1 MNAPTKPIDLSR
13 ASKAALIDGR
23 RLMTEGHPR
32 IALLG
37 LFGCGNFG
45 NDGSLEAMLNFLRQA
60 RPQAELTCICANPGL
75 IGSRYGISTLPI
87 SSALTPPART
97 PTRLGRVRKVIEKLA
112 DLYLTMKHIRRFDVV
127 IVPGTGILDDFGERP
142 YGMPW
147 DILRWCVGARLLGAK
162 IAFVSIGA
170 GPIKHPLSRRLMMW
184 AASVAHY
191 RSYRD
196 VLSKDFVTAVGLE
209 AAGDPIYP
217 DIAFGLPTPQL
228 AESRDGAR
236 LTVGIGVMSYFGWYG
251 FADGSREIYER
262 YIEKLTRFA
271 VYALDRGHSI
281 RLLAGETTDAQAIDD
296 LMRRVKTERPENSEQ
311 RLTTEPA
318 ASLQDIMR
326 QMSMTDIVVTTRYH
340 NVVCALKLA
349 RPTISL
355 GYSKKN
361 DYLMAEAGQSA
372 YCQHVEDFDVDA
384 LIDQFESLRLSTRAS
399 ELMIRAHGRDVQAR
413 LKAQEAL
420 LSAELL

>member
-1 MNAPTKPIDLSR
+1 MNAPTKPIDLAT
-13 ASKAALIDGR
+13 ASKAAR
-23 RLMTEGHPR
+23 PR

-60 RPQAELTCICANPGL
+60 RPQAELTCICADPNL
-75 IGSRYGISTLPI
+75 IASRYGISTLPI
-87 SSALTPPART
+87 SSTYEPPAHT
-97 PTRLGRVRKVIEKLA
+97 PARLGRARKAIAKLL
-112 DLYLTMKHIRRFDVV
+112 DLYRTVKRIRRFDVV
-127 IVPGTGILDDFGERP
+127 IIPGTGILDDFGERP

-147 DILRWCVGARLLGAK
+147 DILRWCLGARLFGAK

-184 AASVAHY
+184 AARVAHY

-196 VLSKDFVTAVGLE
+196 VMSKDFVTAVGLE

-217 DIAFGLPTPQL
+217 DIAFGLPAPQL
-228 AESRDGAR
+228 TEPRDDAR
-236 LTVGIGVMSYFGWYG
+236 LTVGIGVMNYFGWYG

-271 VYALDRGHSI
+271 VYTLDRGHNI
-281 RLLAGETTDAQAIDD
+281 RLLAGETTDAQAIAD
-296 LMRRVKTERPENSEQ
+296 LTRRVWAERPEDSEQ

-372 YCQHVEDFDVDA
+372 YCHHVEDFDVDA
-384 LIDQFESLRLSTRAS
+384 LIDQFESLRLSARAS
-399 ELMIRAHGRDVQAR
+399 ELTIGAHCRDAQAR
-413 LKAQEAL
+413 LKAQEAF

>member
-23 RLMTEGHPR
+23 GPRTERRPR

-60 RPQAELTCICANPGL
+60 RPQAELTCICANPDL

-87 SSALTPPART
+87 SSTWDPPPRT
-97 PTRLGRVRKVIEKLA
+97 PTRFGRAHKVIAKLA
-112 DLYLTMKHIRRFDVV
+112 DLYRTVKHIRGFDVV

-147 DILRWCVGARLLGAK
+147 DIFRWCVGARLLGAK

-170 GPIKHPLSRRLMMW
+170 GPIKHPLSRKLMMW
-184 AASVAHY
+184 AARVAHY

-196 VLSKDFVTAVGLE
+196 VMSKDFVTSVGLD
-209 AAGDPIYP
+209 AAGDPMYP

-228 AESRDGAR
+228 RQPRDGAR
-236 LTVGIGVMSYFGWYG
+236 LTIGIGVMNYFGWYG

-262 YIEKLTRFA
+262 YIEKVTRFA
-271 VYALDRGHSI
+271 VYTLDRGHDI
-281 RLLAGETTDAQAIDD
+281 RLLVGETTDAQAIDD
-296 LMRRVKTERPENSEQ
+296 VMRRVKAERPESSEG

-326 QMSMTDIVVTTRYH
+326 QMSTTDIVVTTRYH
-340 NVVCALKLA
+340 NVVCALILA
-349 RPTISL
+349 KPTISL

-361 DYLMAEAGQSA
+361 DYLMAAAGQSA
-372 YCQHVEDFDVDA
+372 YCQHVDDFDVDA
-384 LIDQFESLRLSTRAS
+384 LIDQFENLRAS
-399 ELMIRAHGRDVQAR
+399 ARDNTLKIRSHIRDMQAR
-413 LKAQEAL
+413 LKGQEAF

>member
-1 MNAPTKPIDLSR
+1 MNAPTKPIDLSMV
-13 ASKAALIDGR
+13 SKAAPIVGR
-23 RLMTEGHPR
+23 RLRTEGRPR

-45 NDGSLEAMLNFLRQA
+45 NDGSLEAMLNFLQQT
-60 RPQAELTCICANPGL
+60 RPQSELTCICANPDL
-75 IGSRYGISTLPI
+75 IGSRYDISTLPI
-87 SSALTPPART
+87 SSAHAPTARA
-97 PTRLGRVRKVIEKLA
+97 PTRLGRARKVVEKLT
-112 DLYLTMKHIRRFDVV
+112 DLYFTMKYIRRFDVV

-147 DILRWCVGARLLGAK
+147 DIFRWCVGARLLGAK

-184 AASVAHY
+184 AARVAHY

-196 VLSKDFVTAVGLE
+196 VLSKDFVTAVGLK
-209 AAGDPIYP
+209 AASDPVYP
-217 DIAFGLPTPQL
+217 DIAFGLPAPQL
-228 AESRDGAR
+228 TAPRAGAR
-236 LTVGIGVMSYFGWYG
+236 LTVGIGVMNYFGWYG
-251 FADGSREIYER
+251 FADGGKEIYEG
-262 YIEKLTRFA
+262 YIGKLTRFA
-271 VYALDRGHSI
+271 VYVLDRGHNI
-281 RLLAGETTDAQAIDD
+281 RLLAGETTDAQAIAD
-296 LMRRVKTERPENSEQ
+296 LSRRVCAERPKNANE
-311 RLTTEPA
+311 RLTTSPA
-318 ASLQDIMR
+318 ASLQDVMR
-326 QMSMTDIVVTTRYH
+326 QMSTTDIVVTTRYH

-361 DYLMAEAGQSA
+361 DYLMAEAGQRA

-384 LIDQFESLRLSTRAS
+384 LIDQFERLRVSARDC
-399 ELMIRAHGRDVQAR
+399 ELMIRAHGRDAEAR